1 LEANV
6 KLLDEK
12 SALLQRKFLGSNK
25 LQRIKI
31 FSPNLTGEYVSRIE
45 KKALGK
51 LREKF
56 EQG

>member
-1 LEANV
+1 M
-6 KLLDEK
+6 
-12 SALLQRKFLGSNK
+12 
-25 LQRIKI
+25 KI

-51 LREKF
+51 LQEKY

>member
-1 LEANV
+1 MTEP
-6 KLLDEK
+6 DWDYG
-12 SALLQRKFLGSNK
+12 KF
-25 LQRIKI
+25 

-56 EQG
+56 EQE